1 MSLHQHSTSEV
12 RLLGQQHEHA
22 LRLSTGR
29 PIETQSTGDPQ
40 TSLPE
45 TTDGQAPWLRALAA
59 TDNFNDIWSIQVIQQ
74 FLACVQKKGFIAVFI
89 NIHNWTL

>member
-1 MSLHQHSTSEV
+1 MTTPRRLSAADYSMSLRQHSTSEV

-22 LRLSTGR
+22 PRLSTGR

-45 TTDGQAPWLRALAA
+45 TTYGQAPWLRALSC
-59 TDNFNDIWSIQVIQQ
+59 NRQ
-74 FLACVQKKGFIAVFI
+74 L
-89 NIHNWTL
+89 